1 MASLP
6 VMRLRTGST
15 TTLAAL
21 LVLVAAAWAISV
33 RRMTGMEMGMG
44 LGSLSAFI
52 VTWTAMMAG
61 MMVPSALPAALEL
74 DGLAPLR
81 FTASYVAVWGI
92 AGFAAYAA
100 YRGIH
105 AGGAAVVLAAA
116 AYELTPLKR
125 RCLACCRDGVRT
137 DANGLAAGVRY
148 GVHCVGCSA
157 GLMLVLLALGAMSVT
172 WMLVVAALVLV
183 EKVPRFGASLVG
195 PVALLLAGLGATT
208 LTM

>member
-6 VMRLRTGST
+6 VMRLRTGTT

-52 VTWTAMMAG
+52 VTWTAMMAA

-81 FTASYVAVWGI
+81 FTASYVVVWGI

-125 RCLACCRDGVRT
+125 RCLACCRGGVGT

>member
-1 MASLP
+1 MK
-6 VMRLRTGST
+6 RRTART
-15 TTLAAL
+15 TILAAL
-21 LVLVAAAWAISV
+21 LVLVGAAWAISV

-44 LGSLSAFI
+44 LGSLSFFA
-52 VTWTAMMAG
+52 VTWTAMMAA
-61 MMVPSALPAALEL
+61 MMLPSALPAALEL
-74 DGLAPLR
+74 DGFAPLASA
-81 FTASYVAVWGI
+81 ASYVAVWGVV
-92 AGFAAYAA
+92 GFAAFAA

-105 AGGAAVVLAAA
+105 AAGAAVVLAAA
-116 AYELTPLKR
+116 IYELTPLKR

>member
-1 MASLP
+1 
-6 VMRLRTGST
+6 MRLRTGST

-21 LVLVAAAWAISV
+21 LLLVAAAWAISV

-52 VTWTAMMAG
+52 VTWTAMMAA

-125 RCLACCRDGVRT
+125 RCLAGCRDGVRT

-183 EKVPRFGASLVG
+183 EKVPRFGASLAG
-195 PVALLLAGLGATT
+195 PVALLLAGLAATT